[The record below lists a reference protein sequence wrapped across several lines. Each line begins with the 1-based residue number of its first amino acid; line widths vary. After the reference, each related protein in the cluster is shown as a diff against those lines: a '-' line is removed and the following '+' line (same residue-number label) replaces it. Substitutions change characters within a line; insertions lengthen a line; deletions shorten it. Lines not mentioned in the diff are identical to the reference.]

1 MLRGVRAILSV
12 SLLSCGLALSGQ
24 AREWTDVSGKFSFEA
39 ELVSYSDQHV
49 ILKMPDER
57 LVSVAL
63 DQLSDADR
71 QFVSEARDKVASEPE
86 AKAQQTWHLAN
97 GQKLV
102 GEVVEYGK
110 RTVEIRRARGKLY
123 VNDRPF
129 DQLPQI
135 YQQLVLRLISH
146 HENLNI
152 NQLSD
157 VSSFLGR
164 QPRQR
169 VAYEVEGVMLELENG
184 ELYGV
189 PFMMFSEEDRR
200 MLRTGY
206 RSWLQAHQEDSY
218 RHDEESLLLRT
229 QAQMY
234 QQADRQ
240 MELQMQRMQLQ
251 LLGAAAGLYSF
262 WQIELLPPLGMG
274 GFPLIV
280 VVPARNSQEAS
291 MMAQQNYP
299 GYRIGLSRRLN

>member
-1 MLRGVRAILSV
+1 MVRGLWAVLSV
-12 SLLSCGLALSGQ
+12 FLLSSGLALSGQ
-24 AREWTDVSGKFSFEA
+24 AREWTDASGRFSFEA
-39 ELVSYSDQHV
+39 ELISYSDQHV

-71 QFVSEARDKVASEPE
+71 QFVDETRERGIAEP
-86 AKAQQTWHLAN
+86 APQPQQTWNLAN
-97 GQKLV
+97 GQQLV

-110 RTVEIRRARGKLY
+110 RTVEIRRSRGRLY

-129 DQLPQI
+129 DQLPKI
-135 YQQLVLRLISH
+135 YQDLVLRLISH

-157 VSSFLGR
+157 VTAFLSR

-184 ELYGV
+184 EMYGV

-200 MLRTGY
+200 LLRTGY

-218 RHDEESLLLRT
+218 RHDEESLMLRT
-229 QAQMY
+229 QAQMF

-251 LLGAAAGLYSF
+251 LLGAAAGLFSF

-291 MMAQQNYP
+291 MLAQQNYP
-299 GYRIGLSRRLN
+299 GFRIGLSRRLN

>member
-1 MLRGVRAILSV
+1 MVRGFWAVLSV
-12 SLLSCGLALSGQ
+12 FLLCSGLLLPGQ

-71 QFVSEARDKVASEPE
+71 QFVAETRDKGVAEPA
-86 AKAQQTWHLAN
+86 AKAQQSWNLAN

-110 RTVEIRRARGKLY
+110 RTVEIRRSRGKLY

-129 DQLPQI
+129 DQLPAI
-135 YQQLVLRLISH
+135 YQELVLRLISH

-152 NQLSD
+152 SQLSD
-157 VSSFLGR
+157 VTAFLGR

-189 PFMMFSEEDRR
+189 PFMMFSDEDRR
-200 MLRTGY
+200 LLRTGY
-206 RSWLQAHQEDSY
+206 RSWLQSHTEDSY

-229 QAQMY
+229 QAEMY

-274 GFPLIV
+274 GFPLVV

-291 MMAQQNYP
+291 ILAQQNYP